1 MGGTGSSAD
10 AGDDIAPSPTL
21 PRKRGREENVP
32 ARKQAREEKNVPA
45 RRRGRAESDLALAVQ
60 ALRKFALSHPQAV
73 EDFPWGERTI
83 KVRGKIFVFLSEDGE
98 RLYLTVKL
106 PHSSEAALG
115 LPFTSP
121 TRYRLGRSGWVSARF
136 PKGSVIP
143 LDMFQDWIE
152 ESYRAVAPH
161 PALPRKRG
169 RETTASARKRGRE
182 KP

>member
-1 MGGTGSSAD
+1 MSELS
-10 AGDDIAPSPTL
+10 
-21 PRKRGREENVP
+21 
-32 ARKQAREEKNVPA
+32 
-45 RRRGRAESDLALAVQ
+45 RAVT
-60 ALRKFALSHPQAV
+60 ALRKVALSYPEAA

-106 PHSSEAALG
+106 PHSSDAALG

-136 PKGSVIP
+136 PKGSAIP

-152 ESYRAVAPH
+152 ESYRAVAPASLVGKIRARFG
-161 PALPRKRG
+161 PAESR
-169 RETTASARKRGRE
+169 
-182 KP
+182 

>member
-1 MGGTGSSAD
+1 VGGTRPSAD
-10 AGDDIAPSPTL
+10 AGFAIAPTPTL
-21 PRKRGREENVP
+21 PRKRGREKSE
-32 ARKQAREEKNVPA
+32 
-45 RRRGRAESDLALAVQ
+45 LAVAVQ
-60 ALRKFALSHPQAV
+60 ALRRFALSHPQTT

-106 PHSSEAALG
+106 PHSSDAALG

-121 TRYRLGRSGWVSARF
+121 TRYRLGPSGWVSARF

-152 ESYRAVAPH
+152 ESYRAVAPASLVKKGKARFG
-161 PALPRKRG
+161 PAESR
-169 RETTASARKRGRE
+169 
-182 KP
+182 